1 MLHKTRENI
10 KLNNSLIM
18 DAYTLII
25 DSPIELEAEMC
36 RYNSHTREELE
47 EILKQEYNASL
58 VLNFKI

>member
-1 MLHKTRENI
+1 
-10 KLNNSLIM
+10 M